1 MKVRF
6 KNPPINELVIGAY
19 FDSPALRSEHVGL
32 LWSRLR
38 DDFPIIKQRAPLG
51 ALTTG
56 QGAIGA
62 ISDGELPMPRFWFVS
77 KDDVNLIQV
86 QRDAF
91 LFNWR
96 KRESKYPRFTEHLK
110 PSFDKYYDILETFAC
125 EAPSLGNIRIRRC
138 ELTYVDLIRPCEYW
152 QGPADTP
159 KLIPPFALPDCGSAH
174 GVASAFDCSYHFE
187 PVSGIQLYVAIRTG
201 EANGD
206 PGSPVLVLE
215 FKALGDVGGIPKSDT
230 DAWCER
236 AHDAIVTCFLNMT
249 SQEIQRKYWIPE
261 GSPE

>member
-38 DDFPIIKQRAPLG
+38 DDFPNVEQRVPLG
-51 ALTTG
+51 ALG
-56 QGAIGA
+56 MVQDAIGT
-62 ISDGELPMPRFWFVS
+62 IGSGELPMPRFWFVS
-77 KDDVNLIQV
+77 KEGDNLIQV
-86 QRDAF
+86 QRNAF

-96 KRESKYPRFTEHLK
+96 KRESEYPRFSEHLK
-110 PSFDKYYDILETFAC
+110 SSFDKYYDVLEAFAR
-125 EAPSLGNIRIRRC
+125 EDTSVGEIKIRRC

-152 QGPADTP
+152 RGPEDTP
-159 KLIPPFALPDCGSAH
+159 KLIPSFALPDFGSLH
-174 GVASAFDCSYHFE
+174 GAASALDCSYCLE
-187 PVSGIQLYVAIRTG
+187 PVSGLQLHVAIRTG

-206 PGSPVLVLE
+206 TGLPVLVLE
-215 FKALGDVGGIPKSDT
+215 FRAFGDMGGVVKSDA
-230 DAWCER
+230 DAWYEQ

-249 SQEIQRKYWIPE
+249 SKEIQRKYWIPE
-261 GSPE
+261 EVPE